1 MPFMGLE
8 PWDGSGG
15 SGSQGWGETRHLLLD
30 NMDLWYLRQCEGKSQ
45 GNALVGVG
53 GAVQNREENKE
64 DTAILG
70 CISC

>member
-53 GAVQNREENKE
+53 GAV
-64 DTAILG
+64 
-70 CISC
+70 